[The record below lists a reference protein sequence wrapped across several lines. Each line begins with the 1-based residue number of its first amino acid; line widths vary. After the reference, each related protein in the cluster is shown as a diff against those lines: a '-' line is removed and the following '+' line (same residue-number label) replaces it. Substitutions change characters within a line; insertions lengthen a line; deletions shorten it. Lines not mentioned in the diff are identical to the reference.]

1 MRQTVEMYIGF
12 FMLLL
17 IMILAMAFTTIN
29 IHVSHARTLYNSV
42 KAQVQASN
50 GAMVDSSNE
59 FTADFVKN
67 GCTFRD
73 DGFEVAYIVKRVSN
87 SSDSAEQYNQ
97 TWIYND
103 IYRVDL
109 FYVYNVPFFGRQ
121 VYPISGYV
129 Y

>member
-1 MRQTVEMYIGF
+1 MRQIVEMYTGF
-12 FMLLL
+12 FMTIL
-17 IMILAMAFTTIN
+17 IMILAMAFTCIN

-59 FTADFVKN
+59 FSADFEKN
-67 GCTFRD
+67 GCTFKD
-73 DGFEVAYIVKRVSN
+73 DGFEVAYMVHRVN
-87 SSDSAEQYNQ
+87 TSSDAAEQYNQ

-109 FYVYNVPFFGRQ
+109 YYVYNVPFFGRQ